1 MSYKSLFYYTYPV
14 KDQIKLPLT
23 IALLINFSIIT
34 LSAQTMQ
41 QKYNLNFENVSKCN
55 RNWLSSGNTLYLND
69 TTSMYKGKAPFKLH
83 YNKFA
88 REKNMQ
94 FNLSQIII
102 LPNHSEKSECQISIS
117 SKDKLPNDVLFKL
130 TAYDKDELEIASE
143 LTTINSKQ
151 WRTHSLTLP
160 LLNAKAIRVSIS
172 YSGNS
177 SPEQCIWLDRLAI
190 KIDKKTINN
199 YNYLQALSSEDELFS
214 NKLEN
219 RHAVALQ
226 LHNDSTMLKD
236 VYGIQNKKII
246 GLGESTHGSSSLQI
260 ANYQIIK
267 NLILNQNCK
276 LVLLEMP
283 IDNTLIMDL
292 YVQGKLPS
300 SYQDA
305 IIPFLKPSIGGYK
318 NTIQFLNW
326 LRSYNLSAETKVHIF
341 GIDNSIYLPINF
353 FEFQLA
359 VFGEQASQP
368 HLSAINNGQY
378 ETALKQAE
386 QDSTLANQLGTK
398 SFKLY
403 LQIIRD
409 EIRQINDPSNRDINM
424 FKKVEF
430 LTNLYLEHNQTAVVY
445 AHSGHITTQ
454 PEIDTFINADKPL
467 GYYLKNIHKE
477 KYFTISAQIGTGTY
491 SQDECSING
500 KVISVSLPPPPSYS
514 FEYSALA
521 YGSNFFFYPS
531 SFLPENLLS
540 HGKISRASLNSDLFR
555 FASLK
560 RRFDAYIFLRESE
573 AIEEVEE
580 NIMLYNMNFFE
591 SKRQQIDKFINKRP

>member
-1 MSYKSLFYYTYPV
+1 MKRF
-14 KDQIKLPLT
+14 KIKLPLT
-23 IALLINFSIIT
+23 LILLINFSIIT
-34 LSAQTMQ
+34 LSAQTAQ

-69 TTSMYKGKAPFKLH
+69 TTSKYKGKAPFKLY

-102 LPNHSEKSECQISIS
+102 LPDHSEKSKCQISVS
-117 SKDKLPNDVLFKL
+117 SKDELANDVLFKL
-130 TAYDKDELEIASE
+130 TAYDKDEQEIASE
-143 LTTINSKQ
+143 VIKINSKQ
-151 WRTHSLTLP
+151 WRTHALTLP
-160 LLNAKAIRVSIS
+160 LLNVKAIRVSIS
-172 YSGNS
+172 YTGNS
-177 SPEQCIWLDRLAI
+177 SPEQSMWLDRLVI
-190 KIDKKTINN
+190 KIDKKTVNN
-199 YNYLQALSSEDELFS
+199 YDYVQALSSGNGSFS
-214 NKLEN
+214 NKLET

-236 VYGIQNKKII
+236 VQGLQNRKII
-246 GLGESTHGSSSLQI
+246 GLGESTHGSSSIQI
-260 ANYQIIK
+260 ANYQVIK

-283 IDNTLIMDL
+283 IDNTLVMDL
-292 YVQGKLPS
+292 YVQGKVPS
-300 SYQDA
+300 SYQNN

-318 NTIQFLNW
+318 NTIEFLNW
-326 LRSYNLSAETKVHIF
+326 LRFYNLTAETKVHIF

-359 VFGEQASQP
+359 VFGEQASRS
-368 HLSAINNGQY
+368 HLKAINSGQY

-386 QDSTLANQLGTK
+386 ADSTLSYQVGTK
-398 SFKLY
+398 SVKLY

-409 EIRQINDPSNRDINM
+409 EILQRNNPSNRDINM
-424 FKKVEF
+424 FNKVEF
-430 LTNLYLEHNQTAVVY
+430 LTNLYLEPNQTAVVY

-454 PEIDTFINADKPL
+454 PEIDTFMNADMPL
-467 GYYLKNIHKE
+467 GYYLKNIYKE
-477 KYFTISAQIGTGTY
+477 KYFTISAQIGTGSY

-500 KVISVSLPPPPSYS
+500 NVISVSLPPPPSYS
-514 FEYSALA
+514 FECSALA
-521 YGSNFFFYPS
+521 YGSNFFFFPS
-531 SFLPENLLS
+531 SFLPDNILS
-540 HGKISRASLNSDLFR
+540 HGKISRASLNSDLYR

-560 RRFDAYIFLRESE
+560 RRFDAYIFLRESRP
-573 AIEEVEE
+573 IVEVEQ

-591 SKRQQIDKFINKRP
+591 TKRQQMDKFMNKKP